1 MARQIF
7 LVISVSFRGQI
18 PVIPIF
24 HNYITSGWT
33 IYKKTYVWSLLISS
47 GYGIRSKNPFSR
59 TMKSLRIINLF
70 CKIACQKCPIFCF
83 LNKNKN
89 KILPVSE
96 MVKYYIF
103 ILFVLVKTERTFFF
117 FLTQLTEQFWVIF
130 FCDLVVNY
138 FYFLLLKVLKNSV
151 HVSLWRQYIFLVCS

>member
-1 MARQIF
+1 MNNLQK
-7 LVISVSFRGQI
+7 
-18 PVIPIF
+18 
-24 HNYITSGWT
+24 
-33 IYKKTYVWSLLISS
+33 KKTCVWSLLTSL
-47 GYGIRSKNPFSR
+47 GYGFISENPFSR
-59 TMKSLRIINLF
+59 TANSLRIINLF
-70 CKIACQKCPIFCF
+70 CKIACQKCPIIFCF

-96 MVKYYIF
+96 MVKYCIF

-117 FLTQLTEQFWVIF
+117 FNPTYRTILGL

-151 HVSLWRQYIFLVCS
+151 HVPLLCQYIFLVCS